1 MENLMES
8 DYWTVINLLQSCIKT
23 GKVDADEL
31 KNARF
36 RLATGLDKRL
46 VCNLPTDETK
56 RLLSVLDGLYGMV
69 TDNE

>member
-1 MENLMES
+1 MRNG
-8 DYWTVINLLQSCIKT
+8 YWIVINLLQSCIRT

-36 RLATGLDKRL
+36 RLDTELDKRL

-56 RLLSVLDGLYGMV
+56 RLLSVLDGLYDMDTG
-69 TDNE
+69 NE

>member
-1 MENLMES
+1 MES

-23 GKVDADEL
+23 GKVDADGL

-46 VCNLPTDETK
+46 VRNLPTDETK

>member
-1 MENLMES
+1 MES
-8 DYWTVINLLQSCIKT
+8 DYWIVIDLLQSCIKT

-36 RLATGLDKRL
+36 RLATELDRRL

-56 RLLSVLDGLYGMV
+56 RLLSVLNGLYGI
-69 TDNE
+69 TADNE

>member
-1 MENLMES
+1 MES
-8 DYWTVINLLQSCIKT
+8 DYWIVINLLQSCIKT
-23 GKVDADEL
+23 GKVDADAL

>member
-1 MENLMES
+1 MQEN
-8 DYWTVINLLQSCIKT
+8 YWIVINLLQSCVKT
-23 GKVDADEL
+23 GNVDADVL

-36 RLATGLDKRL
+36 RLYTELDKRL

-56 RLLSVLDGLYGMV
+56 RLLSVLNGLYDMV

>member
-1 MENLMES
+1 MES
-8 DYWTVINLLQSCIKT
+8 DYWIVINLLQSCIKT
-23 GKVDADEL
+23 GKVDADAL

-36 RLATGLDKRL
+36 RLTTELDKRL

-56 RLLSVLDGLYGMV
+56 RLLSVFDGLYDMA

>member
-1 MENLMES
+1 MES